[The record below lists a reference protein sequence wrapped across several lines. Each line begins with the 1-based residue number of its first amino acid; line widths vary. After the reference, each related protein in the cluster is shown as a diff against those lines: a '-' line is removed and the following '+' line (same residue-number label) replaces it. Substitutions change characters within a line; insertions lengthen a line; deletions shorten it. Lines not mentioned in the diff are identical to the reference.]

1 MSFSRSGH
9 DRTRLIT
16 ISSTVM
22 ETEAQRP
29 SVAPSAPSAQ
39 APMGQCEAED
49 SRHLSKAD
57 VADGADS
64 ADSADSAGKPLLET
78 APLPQI
84 IQ

>member
-1 MSFSRSGH
+1 
-9 DRTRLIT
+9 
-16 ISSTVM
+16 
-22 ETEAQRP
+22 
-29 SVAPSAPSAQ
+29 
-39 APMGQCEAED
+39 MGQCEAED

>member
-29 SVAPSAPSAQ
+29 SVAPSAQ

-64 ADSADSAGKPLLET
+64 ADSAGKPLLET